1 MVLEEQIQLF
11 CLNLI
16 KTSLKKIFLLF
27 ISIIIIYIIYFFH
40 FKRFNYEEN
49 LMIPKGTSFTQIS
62 YKILNNENFI
72 EKNLYILYL
81 RIWDKYIN
89 KIDYGEFKLYSNIN
103 LINITKI
110 ISNPSNVFYKFT
122 IVEGWQK
129 YQLEEL
135 FEKKFNKRI
144 NLDYM
149 DIIAETY
156 FYNSSDS
163 VEKIISLMKNTKNNF
178 FINHKNNFLLK
189 KFSINDILIIAS
201 LVEKEG
207 LDFEDKKL
215 ISSVIFNRLEK
226 GMKLQIDATTI
237 FSITKGRNKLNKKL
251 KISDLKIVDK
261 YNTYHIYGLPPNP
274 ICYVGPKT
282 IEIVLENYKSDYL
295 FYFFNER
302 LKKHIFS
309 ITFNEHKDKLQKYRN
324 INEK

>member
-1 MVLEEQIQLF
+1 MEEQIQLF
-11 CLNLI
+11 CLNHI
-16 KTSLKKIFLLF
+16 KSNLKKILLLL
-27 ISIIIIYIIYFFH
+27 ISVIAIYIIYFFN
-40 FKRFNYEEN
+40 FKTLNYEKN
-49 LMIPKGTSFTQIS
+49 LIIPKGSSFTKIS

-72 EKNLYILYL
+72 EKSLYVLYL

-89 KIDYGEFKLYSNIN
+89 KIDYGEFKLNNDIN
-103 LINITKI
+103 LIEVTKI

-135 FEKKFNKRI
+135 FQEKFNKKI
-144 NLDYM
+144 NLDYI

-156 FYNSSDS
+156 FYNLSDS
-163 VEKIISLMKNTKNNF
+163 IEKIISLMKNTKDNF
-178 FINHKNNFLLK
+178 FMNHQNNLLLK
-189 KFSINDILIIAS
+189 KFTINDILIISS

-207 LDFEDKKL
+207 LDIEDKRL

-226 GMKLQIDATTI
+226 RMKLQIDATTI
-237 FSITKGRNKLNKKL
+237 FSITKGRNKLNQKL
-251 KISDLKIVDK
+251 KISDLKIEDE

-282 IEIVLENYKSDYL
+282 IEIVLENYKSDFL

-302 LKKHIFS
+302 LNKHIFS
-309 ITFNEHKDKLQKYRN
+309 ITFDEHKKKLQKYRY